1 MALRFL
7 NNLFDNFKAEDFHM
21 NSRMKVK
28 SVQRLFKENFGLT
41 LRVYKGKQFADPGL
55 TISQLDKRTGDK
67 ISANKKDIT
76 IKASMNTGDFEK
88 EIKNVYGL
96 TVQVADEFN
105 QYLINDRYTL
115 GQASRREPLIDWLK
129 EKKYK
134 GIKDFLEQNN
144 CKTLKE
150 YYKKG
155 GKT

>member
-1 MALRFL
+1 MGFF

-21 NSRMKVK
+21 NSRMKVA
-28 SVQRLFKENFGLT
+28 SVQRLFKDNFGLT
-41 LRVYKGKQFADPGL
+41 LRVYKGKQFADPKM

-67 ISANKKDIT
+67 INVNKKDIT

-88 EIKNVYGL
+88 EIKNEYGL

-105 QYLINDRYTL
+105 KYLINDKYTL

-129 EKKYK
+129 ERDYK
-134 GIKDFLEQNN
+134 GIDDFLKQEN

-150 YYKKG
+150 YYDKH
-155 GKT
+155 

>member
-1 MALRFL
+1 MGFF

-41 LRVYKGKQFADPGL
+41 LRIYKGKQFADPNL
-55 TISQLDKRTGDK
+55 TVSQLNKRTSDE
-67 ISANKKDIT
+67 INANQKDIT
-76 IKASMNTGDFEK
+76 IKASMNVGDFEK

-96 TVQVADEFN
+96 TVQVADEFDR
-105 QYLINDRYTL
+105 YLINDRYTL

-134 GIKDFLEQNN
+134 GIEDFLEQHN

-150 YYKKG
+150 YYKKY
-155 GKT
+155 

>member
-1 MALRFL
+1 MGFF

-41 LRVYKGKQFADPGL
+41 LRIYKGKQFADPNL
-55 TISQLDKRTGDK
+55 TVSQLNKRTSDE
-67 ISANKKDIT
+67 INANQKDIT
-76 IKASMNTGDFEK
+76 IKAAMNVGDFEK

-96 TVQVADEFN
+96 TVQVADEFDR
-105 QYLINDRYTL
+105 YLINDRYTL

-134 GIKDFLEQNN
+134 GIEDFLEQHN

-150 YYKKG
+150 YYKKH
-155 GKT
+155 

>member
-1 MALRFL
+1 MGFF

-41 LRVYKGKQFADPGL
+41 LRIYKGKQFADPNL
-55 TISQLDKRTGDK
+55 TVSQLNKRTSDE
-67 ISANKKDIT
+67 INANQKDIT
-76 IKASMNTGDFEK
+76 IKAAMNVGDFEK

-96 TVQVADEFN
+96 TVQVADEFDR
-105 QYLINDRYTL
+105 YLINDSYTL

-134 GIKDFLEQNN
+134 GIEDFLEQHK

-150 YYKKG
+150 YYKKH
-155 GKT
+155 

>member
-1 MALRFL
+1 MGFF

-41 LRVYKGKQFADPGL
+41 LRIYKGKQFADPNL
-55 TISQLDKRTGDK
+55 TVSQLNKRTSDE
-67 ISANKKDIT
+67 INANQKDIT
-76 IKASMNTGDFEK
+76 IKASMNVGDFEK

-96 TVQVADEFN
+96 TVQVADEFDR
-105 QYLINDRYTL
+105 YLINDSYTL

-134 GIKDFLEQNN
+134 GIEDFLEQHN

-150 YYKKG
+150 YYKKY
-155 GKT
+155 